1 MNLLEGKSA
10 IVTGGS
16 RGIGRSIA
24 LEFARQG
31 ASLVL
36 NASRASDALT
46 ETAEAIRDMGRG
58 CETVPGS
65 VAEEATARA
74 LVRTAVDAFGQLDIL
89 VNNAGIVR
97 DKPLVMMSEKEF
109 DEVLDVNLRGVY
121 QCSREAVRQMMKQ
134 RHGRIISIS
143 SVAALAGRPG
153 QCNYTAAKA
162 GIVGFTKSLA
172 REAGKYNVLANALF
186 VGVMETDMYRRM
198 PAAAKKELRQFIP
211 LQRVGRPEE
220 VAGPCVFLGSDLS
233 TFVTGTT
240 INVSGGSYV
249 LFNFTN
255 SVRLARFPDN
265 FDWATFPDTSWLPR
279 SRSTGCRDRQGPE
292 T

>member
-1 MNLLEGKSA
+1 MKLLDGKSA
-10 IVTGGS
+10 IVTGAS

-24 LEFARQG
+24 LEYARHG

-36 NASRASDALT
+36 NASRTSDALT
-46 ETAEAIRDMGRG
+46 ETAAAIRDMGTS

-65 VAEEATARA
+65 VTEQATARA
-74 LVRTAVDAFGQLDIL
+74 LVETAVEAFGKLDIL
-89 VNNAGIVR
+89 INNAGIVR

-109 DEVLDVNLRGVY
+109 DEVLAVNLRGVY

-134 RHGRIISIS
+134 RYGRIVSIS

-172 REAGKYNVLANALF
+172 REAGKFNVLANALF
-186 VGVMETDMYRRM
+186 VGMIDTDMAKRM
-198 PAAAKKELRQFIP
+198 PPAANKELRQLIP
-211 LQRVGRPEE
+211 LQRVGRPDE

-233 TFVTGTT
+233 TYVTGTT

-249 LFNFTN
+249 
-255 SVRLARFPDN
+255 
-265 FDWATFPDTSWLPR
+265 
-279 SRSTGCRDRQGPE
+279 
-292 T
+292 

>member
-24 LEFARQG
+24 LEFARHG
-31 ASLVL
+31 ASVVL

-46 ETAEAIRDMGRG
+46 ETAEAIRDMGRR

-65 VAEEATARA
+65 VVEEATARA
-74 LVRTAVDAFGQLDIL
+74 LVRKAVDVFGQLDIL

-97 DKPLVMMSEKEF
+97 DKPLVMMSQKEF

-249 LFNFTN
+249 
-255 SVRLARFPDN
+255 
-265 FDWATFPDTSWLPR
+265 
-279 SRSTGCRDRQGPE
+279 
-292 T
+292 

>member
-1 MNLLEGKSA
+1 MKLLDGKSA

-24 LEFARQG
+24 LEYARQG

-46 ETAEAIRDMGRG
+46 ETAEAIRGLGTR
-58 CETVPGS
+58 CETVTGS
-65 VAEEATARA
+65 VTEEATARA
-74 LVRTAVDAFGQLDIL
+74 LVRKAVDAYGQLDIL

-109 DEVLDVNLRGVY
+109 DEVLAVNLRGVY

-153 QCNYTAAKA
+153 QCNYTASKA

-172 REAGKYNVLANALF
+172 REAGRYNVLANALF

-249 LFNFTN
+249 
-255 SVRLARFPDN
+255 
-265 FDWATFPDTSWLPR
+265 
-279 SRSTGCRDRQGPE
+279 
-292 T
+292 